1 MRAIYIGLMMLV
13 LAGCAQQSAWGPT
26 TRSVSIDDLR
36 AVAPQGQLTGIA
48 NPVAYRLAMD
58 IDPRESRFSG
68 VVEIDVML
76 ETAVTGIW
84 LHGDDLDVSSVHVR
98 AGNETKDATWTE
110 VLETGVVWVG
120 FPQRARIDG
129 VTLTIAYS
137 AAFDANLAG
146 LFRVDEQG
154 NAYALAK
161 SESIQAR
168 RFMPGFDEPGFK
180 APFDVTL
187 TIPEGM
193 AVIANTPEVSR
204 ETVSEGFERVKFDRT
219 RPLSTYLL
227 SVAVGNFDK
236 VVRADIPPNDVRDTP
251 IPLTGYAR
259 AGKGAEMEYV
269 LSITP
274 EFVRIFE
281 EAFRQPYPYKKLD
294 IVAAPQWPSGATELA
309 GAITYRESRILMGAN
324 AGPAFQRGLKEIHA
338 HEISHMW
345 FGNLVTPPWWD
356 DLWLKEG
363 FASWGTPMALS
374 VFEPEAGHDIQ
385 AVSSAIAAMKLDS
398 LSSARAVFEPITRN
412 DNIRNAYDAITYRK
426 GMAVIAMADSY
437 FGADV
442 FRPALGQYI
451 ETFADA
457 DADSR
462 DFFKVIGKATDTPEL
477 TEAFESFVTQNGV
490 PLVEIETRCEAPVAH
505 VKMYQSRY
513 VPIGSS
519 ITPDRQWTIPLCLSA
534 GYGETVVKQCKMV
547 RGERETIALPREGCP
562 DWVMPNAGGTGYYR
576 FTQSPDGWER
586 LIGHVAKLPA
596 AEALVTLDSA
606 IAAHQ
611 AGGLGIAVLRK
622 ALGAGAMHDDPR
634 VIGGALKAQ
643 DDLVAR
649 LPAGPARDAAKRE
662 MQTLLDA
669 VRARISDDPNMG
681 DLLNQMDVF
690 EATTLENAALRTALL
705 AQLDVFLGD
714 RSAGAGI
721 GVLSS
726 DLYMAA
732 LTVSMAER
740 GSAGFDRVLRAR
752 TEIDDPVFE
761 QAVAGALGSVT
772 SAPLMTRV
780 HELILSG
787 ELGPRE
793 TYTLAQMQ
801 MMQEEARVPMWQFLQ
816 NNFPVFLESIP
827 AQWRR
832 RTPRLAASFC
842 ETERLAQLEA
852 LFDAHGTRAAGYERA
867 LNETREMVQ
876 LCAALKTE
884 TEADLVA
891 AFLE

>member
-1 MRAIYIGLMMLV
+1 MRAIYICLMMVMLV
-13 LAGCAQQSAWGPT
+13 GCAQQSAWGPE
-26 TRSVSIDDLR
+26 TRTVSIDDLR
-36 AVAPQGQLTGIA
+36 EVAPQGQLTGVA
-48 NPVAYRLAMD
+48 APVAYRLEMD
-58 IDPRESRFSG
+58 IDPRQSRFSG
-68 VVEIDVML
+68 VVEIDVAL

-84 LHGDDLDVSSVHVR
+84 LHGDDLDVSSVQVR
-98 AGNETKDATWTE
+98 AGDETKNATWTE
-110 VLETGVVWVG
+110 VLDTGVVWVE
-120 FPQRARIDG
+120 FPQRTRTDG
-129 VTLTIAYS
+129 VTLTIAY
-137 AAFDANLAG
+137 ATAFDANLAG

-180 APFDVTL
+180 APFDMTL
-187 TIPEGM
+187 IIPEGM
-193 AVIANTPEVSR
+193 QAIANTPEASR
-204 ETVSEGFERVKFDRT
+204 VPAGDGYERVKFDRT

-236 VVRADIPPNDVRDTP
+236 VERADIPPNDVRYTP

-259 AGKGAEMEYV
+259 AGKGAEMDYV

-374 VFEPEAGHDIQ
+374 VFEPEGGHDIQ
-385 AVSSAIAAMKLDS
+385 AVSNAITAMRLDS

-451 ETFADA
+451 AAFADR

-462 DFFKVIGKATDTPEL
+462 DFFKVIGKATNTPEL

-490 PLVEIETRCEAPVAH
+490 PLIETETQCETPVAR
-505 VKMYQSRY
+505 VKIHQSRY
-513 VPIGSS
+513 VPIGST
-519 ITPDRQWTIPLCLSA
+519 IQANRRWTIPLCLSA
-534 GYGETVVKQCKMV
+534 GYGETVVKQCKMM
-547 RGERETIALPREGCP
+547 RGAWETISMPREGCP

-576 FTQSPDGWER
+576 FTQSPDGWEA
-586 LIGHVAKLPA
+586 LIGQLSDLPA
-596 AEALVTLDSA
+596 AEALVTIDSA
-606 IAAHQ
+606 IAAHE
-611 AGGLGIAVLRK
+611 AGGLAISMLRT
-622 ALGAGAMHDDPR
+622 ALEAGALHADPR
-634 VIGGALKAQ
+634 VIGAALKAQ
-643 DDLVAR
+643 DDLIAR
-649 LPAGPARDAAKRE
+649 LPTGPERETAKRE
-662 MQTLLDA
+662 MQTLFDG
-669 VRARISDDPNMG
+669 VRTRIADDPHMG
-681 DLLNQMDVF
+681 DLLNQMDMF
-690 EATTLENAALRTALL
+690 EAITLENAERRMALL
-705 AQLDVFLGD
+705 RQLDVYLGD
-714 RSAGAGI
+714 RAAGAGSEA
-721 GVLSS
+721 LSS
-726 DLYMAA
+726 DLYLAA

-740 GSAGFDRVLRAR
+740 GDAGFDRVLRAR

-761 QAVAGALGSVT
+761 QAVAAALGSVT

-842 ETERLAQLEA
+842 DAERLKQLDA
-852 LFDAHGTRAAGYERA
+852 LFETYGARAAGYERA

-876 LCAALKTE
+876 LCSALKAE
-884 TEADLVA
+884 TEADLMA
-891 AFLE
+891 AFEE